1 LGRGRSREREGRSQ
15 ERGGVRRGEKSGE
28 GRSQETGGVRR
39 GESEGGEVGKKK
51 ERSEERV
58 VMGEGE
64 AGDQANKR
72 CKG

>member
-15 ERGGVRRGEKSGE
+15 ERGGIRRGEESG
-28 GRSQETGGVRR
+28 GGSQK
-39 GESEGGEVGKKK
+39 GEESGKKK

-64 AGDQANKR
+64 AGDQPNKR